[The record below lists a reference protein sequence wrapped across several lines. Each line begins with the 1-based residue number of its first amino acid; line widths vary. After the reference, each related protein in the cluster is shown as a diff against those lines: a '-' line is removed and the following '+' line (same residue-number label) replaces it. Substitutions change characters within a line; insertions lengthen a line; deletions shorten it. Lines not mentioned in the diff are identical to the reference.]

1 MSDSYSLSAKCR
13 WCGYELDPKFS
24 GSCPKCGKVGKDYDA
39 RFSTRVVTKTSV
51 TWQKTKEFY
60 RKNKIL
66 GYVILMITIASA
78 FLGLF
83 LGRVTAVAVGLILGL
98 LTYYLTPKAV
108 LKIREIE
115 RGSSNP

>member
-13 WCGYELDPKFS
+13 WCGFELHPKFS
-24 GSCPKCGKVGKDYDA
+24 GLCPKCGKVGKDYDA
-39 RFSTRVVTKTSV
+39 RFSIKVPTKVSM

-66 GYVILMITIASA
+66 EIMILMITVASP

-83 LGRVTAVAVGLILGL
+83 LGGVTGAVVGLILGL
-98 LTYYLTPKAV
+98 LTYYLTPKVV

-115 RGSSNP
+115 RGSSNQ